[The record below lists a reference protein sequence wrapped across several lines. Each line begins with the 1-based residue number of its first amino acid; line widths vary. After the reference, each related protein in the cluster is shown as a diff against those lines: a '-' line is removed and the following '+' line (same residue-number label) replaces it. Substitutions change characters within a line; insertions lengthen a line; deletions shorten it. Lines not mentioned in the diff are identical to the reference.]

1 MTSKI
6 WQEFAQK
13 IFYHAGDIGK
23 SEDFDHLCKFLDD
36 LEKSPDSTR
45 IYYLA
50 TAPRFYEPAIENL
63 GKCGL
68 CDGEQLP
75 AARDH
80 RKAVRH
86 RSGFGGAAQ

>member
-1 MTSKI
+1 M
-6 WQEFAQK
+6 WQEFASK

-68 CDGEQLP
+68 SKENSLP
-75 AARDH
+75 AARDY
-80 RKAVRH
+80 REAVRH
-86 RSGFGGAAQ
+86 RSGNGEAAQ